1 MLKFLI
7 SATNEIRV
15 ETMQDVEAL
24 HKQLQDE
31 ADEIGC
37 LLNNFSWTQKENKKT
52 DEIYYQVKYKFIFNS
67 LRDPDFA
74 LDSITYKQKQ
84 QADIGE

>member
-37 LLNNFSWTQKENKKT
+37 L
-52 DEIYYQVKYKFIFNS
+52 S
-67 LRDPDFA
+67 LIVCA
-74 LDSITYKQKQ
+74 ILILL
-84 QADIGE
+84 